1 MQLVEIKEIFKTDIE
16 IVLKDQ
22 VLLLRLLKLY
32 STIYLNGS
40 APRTCERSIRSYY
53 LKLANYN
60 FDKMENLKQ
69 TFKAAFVG
77 LRFIPGVMK
86 AGKMVI
92 IHKHIDPKYLSDK
105 EAIELLTFGA
115 LKESDFE
122 ILPAGYKVIKPTK
135 EPDPIKEPDPLIEN
149 DKEPDQLTEMKAK
162 KAKK

>member
-1 MQLVEIKEIFKTDIE
+1 MELVEIKEIFQTDIE

-22 VLLLRLLKLY
+22 ALLMRLLKLY

-40 APRTCERSIRSYY
+40 APRMCERSIRSYY

-60 FDKMENLKQ
+60 FENMKNLKQ

-77 LRFIPGVMK
+77 LRFIPGIMK
-86 AGKMVI
+86 NGKMVI
-92 IHKHIDPKYLSDK
+92 IHRHIDPKYLSDN
-105 EAIELLTFGA
+105 EAIELLISGA

-122 ILPAGYKVIKPTK
+122 ILPEEYGNKNTK
-135 EPDPIKEPDPLIEN
+135 EPAPLIEN
-149 DKEPDQLTEMKAK
+149 DKEPDQLTEMKVK